1 MRKLSA
7 RSAKLLLALVLAV
20 FGAVGVTS
28 AASAAAPDSHSTQN
42 APASHQTKAISPAQA
57 SCGDTSGYTVVE
69 LSSLPSQ
76 ATDTVKLIQAG
87 GPYPYPEDGTV
98 FDNREGVLPNCSS
111 GYYHEYTVTTP
122 GSSTRGTR
130 RIVTGSGGEFFY
142 TGDHYATFQLI
153 DPKSLP
159 GGGGGG
165 GGGGGIAT
173 VGLSTLP
180 SAVVDAVHRAQSGAT
195 SDGEYQNREG
205 VIPAEPSGYY
215 QIYKAAGSD
224 TERVIAGS
232 GGELYYT
239 PDRYSTFDKIDVN
252 S

>member
-20 FGAVGVTS
+20 FGAVGVTT
-28 AASAAAPDSHSTQN
+28 AASAAAPTQHSTQSVT
-42 APASHQTKAISPAQA
+42 PDQA

-69 LSSLPSQ
+69 LSNLPSQ

-87 GPYPYPEDGTV
+87 GPYPYPEDGEV
-98 FDNREGVLPNCSS
+98 FDNREGVLPNCST

-122 GSSTRGTR
+122 GSSNRGTR
-130 RIVTGSGGEFFY
+130 RIVTGSGGEYFY
-142 TGDHYATFQLI
+142 TGDHYSTFQLI

-159 GGGGGG
+159 GGSGGGG
-165 GGGGGIAT
+165 GGGTGGGIAT

-180 SAVVDAVHRAQSGAT
+180 SAVVDAVHRAQSGAAG
-195 SDGEYQNREG
+195 DDVYQNREG
-205 VIPAEPSGYY
+205 VLPSEPSGYY
-215 QIYKAAGSD
+215 ELYRVSGSS
-224 TERVIAGS
+224 TERVITGK

-239 PDRYSTFDKIDVN
+239 PDYYSTFEKIDVN